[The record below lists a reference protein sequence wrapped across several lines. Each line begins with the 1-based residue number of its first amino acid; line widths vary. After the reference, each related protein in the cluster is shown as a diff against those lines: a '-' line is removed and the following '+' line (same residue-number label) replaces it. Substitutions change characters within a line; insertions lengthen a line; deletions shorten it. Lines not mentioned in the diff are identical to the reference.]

1 MNTPSRLR
9 CIVLEDEDPLRMDL
23 LRYLSRFE
31 EVEIIGE
38 AVSVNEAYRLI
49 SEQQP
54 DSAFMDIKLIGGDI
68 FYLLERLKQNAIP
81 IPNIIVTTG
90 FPEYVMTAINDY
102 HNHIVQY
109 LVKPYKDMGEEKLRK
124 AVDALIAAKSKK
136 DTHSN
141 TAANPSHI
149 FVSSRRNMVRIDFD
163 RVIYLEVAGSGSTY
177 IVTDRLTQNIDYTL
191 NQCLEE
197 IFPTTFIR
205 ISRTNAVNPDHI
217 THINKEERTVE
228 VQVGEKA
235 RSLGVGDKYWGEM
248 VRRL

>member
-1 MNTPSRLR
+1 MVSKLR
-9 CIVLEDEDPLRMDL
+9 CIVLEDEDALRMDL
-23 LRYLSRFE
+23 KRYLGRFE

-49 SEQQP
+49 SEKQP

-68 FYLLERLKQNAIP
+68 FYLLDRLKQNTIQ
-81 IPNIIVTTG
+81 IPNIVVTTG
-90 FPEYVMTAINDY
+90 FPEYVMTALNDY
-102 HNHIVQY
+102 HSHIVQY

-124 AVDALIAAKSKK
+124 AVDALIAAQSKK
-136 DTHSN
+136 SSSSN
-141 TAANPSHI
+141 MADSRSHT
-149 FVSSRRNMVRIDFD
+149 FVSSRRNLIRIDFNQ
-163 RVIYLEVAGSGSTY
+163 VIYLEVAGSGNTY
-177 IVTDRLTQNIDYTL
+177 VVSNRETHTIDYTL

-205 ISRTNAVNPDHI
+205 ISRTNAVNHDFI
-217 THINKEERTVE
+217 THINKEDRTVE
-228 VQVGEKA
+228 VRVGEKA